1 MSERAGQ
8 PTSYRYSPG
17 WRLFSRIILHPG
29 LRLLMRHRW
38 SGKENIPKTGGI
50 ILAPNHLSYADWP
63 TIALF
68 SDGYAH
74 RYPVFMIK
82 SPVFEV
88 KVIGPLLYKFGQL
101 PVYRGR
107 GDAGLVL
114 KAAEEALRAGAC
126 VIVYPE
132 GTASRDPDLWPMVG
146 KTGAARLALTTG
158 APVIPIAHW
167 GAQEILP
174 YGTKKP
180 HLFPRKTVQMA
191 AGPPV
196 DLSAYAG
203 QRLGAST
210 LRAATADIM
219 ADITAL
225 LAKIR
230 QETPPAAPWNLEA
243 GGRVAL
249 DRTGGG
255 SAAAPAG
262 SPAGNTIG
270 TPGGEAQADS
280 SASGGS

>member
-1 MSERAGQ
+1 MSSPNRADQ
-8 PTSYRYSPG
+8 RTASYSYSRG
-17 WRLFSRIILHPG
+17 WRLFSVIILRPG
-29 LRLLMRHRW
+29 LRLLMKYRW
-38 SGKENIPKTGGI
+38 QGKENFPRTGGV

-63 TIALF
+63 AVALF
-68 SDGYAH
+68 CDSYGK

-82 SPVFEV
+82 SAVFEV
-88 KVIGPLLYKFGQL
+88 KGLGPLMRKLGQL

-114 KAAEEALRAGAC
+114 KQAEEALRAGAC

-174 YGTKKP
+174 YGSKKP
-180 HLFPRKTVQMA
+180 HLFPRKTVRMA

-219 ADITAL
+219 AGITAL

-230 QETPPAAPWNLEA
+230 QQTPPAVPYDPAIP
-243 GGRVAL
+243 GGRLPAG
-249 DRTGGG
+249 RTDDGASSG
-255 SAAAPAG
+255 SAA
-262 SPAGNTIG
+262 SPAEAALESGPQP
-270 TPGGEAQADS
+270 PGQA
-280 SASGGS
+280 

>member
-1 MSERAGQ
+1 MSDRADQ
-8 PTSYRYSPG
+8 RTASYTYSKG

-29 LRLLMRHRW
+29 LRLLMKNRW
-38 SGKENIPKTGGI
+38 QGKENIPKTGGI
-50 ILAPNHLSYADWP
+50 ILAPNHLSYADWC
-63 TIALF
+63 TIAMF

-82 SPVFEV
+82 SPIFEV
-88 KVIGPLLYKFGQL
+88 KVIGPLMYKFGQL

-114 KAAEEALRAGAC
+114 KQAEQALRAGAC

-146 KTGAARLALTTG
+146 RTGAARLALTTG
-158 APVIPIAHW
+158 APVVPVAHW
-167 GAQEILP
+167 GAQDILP
-174 YGTKKP
+174 YGSKKP
-180 HLFPRKTVQMA
+180 KLFPRKTVRMV

-230 QETPPAAPWNLEA
+230 LQTPPAVPWDPAA

-249 DRTGGG
+249 DRTSDG
-255 SAAAPAG
+255 SASAPAA
-262 SPAGNTIG
+262 SPASRRSRASRRSA
-270 TPGGEAQADS
+270 GEAAFGD
-280 SASGGS
+280 A

>member
-1 MSERAGQ
+1 MSSPSGSRQG
-8 PTSYRYSPG
+8 TSSYTYSRG
-17 WRLFSRIILHPG
+17 WRLFSVMILRP
-29 LRLLMRHRW
+29 LLALLMKYRW
-38 SGKENIPKTGGI
+38 QGKENVPRTGGV

-63 TIALF
+63 AVALF
-68 SDGYAH
+68 SYVYGH

-82 SPVFEV
+82 SAVFEV
-88 KVIGPLLYKFGQL
+88 KILGPLMYKLGQL

-114 KAAEEALRAGAC
+114 KLAEQALAAGAC

-167 GAQEILP
+167 GAQDILP
-174 YGTKKP
+174 YGSKKP
-180 HLFPRKTVQMA
+180 KLFPRKTVRMA

-196 DLSAYAG
+196 DLSGYRG
-203 QRLGAST
+203 QRLSAST

-230 QETPPAAPWNLEA
+230 QETPPAVPWDPAA

-249 DRTGGG
+249 DLQDRTGDGASAG
-255 SAAAPAG
+255 SAA
-262 SPAGNTIG
+262 SPAGDPARN
-270 TPGGEAQADS
+270 PA
-280 SASGGS
+280 ASGDA